1 MNITVQSSIIYVY
14 LGQPLLYNIFAKQ
27 GILWYMSKRKA
38 IGLASNLAIT
48 IELSMDNQGF
58 RDFNMKFTGDRFES

>member
-27 GILWYMSKRKA
+27 GIWYMSKRK
-38 IGLASNLAIT
+38 GLASNLAIT